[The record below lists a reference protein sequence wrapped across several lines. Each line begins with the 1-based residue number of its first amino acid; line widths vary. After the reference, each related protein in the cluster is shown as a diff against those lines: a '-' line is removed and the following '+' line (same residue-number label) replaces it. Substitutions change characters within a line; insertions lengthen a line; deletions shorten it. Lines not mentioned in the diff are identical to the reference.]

1 MVIAVDPDLEA
12 RLTEAARKQGVTPEE
27 LALGALRE
35 KFSNPTPP
43 IEPRDEWERN
53 LLAIGTNCGVSLS
66 DEAVSSEEL
75 YD

>member
-27 LALGALRE
+27 LVIVALRE
-35 KFSNPTPP
+35 KFPKPP

-66 DEAVSSEEL
+66 DEAVSSEGL